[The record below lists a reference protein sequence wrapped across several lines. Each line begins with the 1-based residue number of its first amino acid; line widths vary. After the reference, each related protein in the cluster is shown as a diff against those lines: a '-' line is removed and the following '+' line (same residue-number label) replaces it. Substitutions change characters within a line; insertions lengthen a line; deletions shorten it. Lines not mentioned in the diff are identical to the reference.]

1 MAVLKMIAGRTRCGA
16 GLGHLTAWLLGL
28 ALGGLGAPA
37 ARAEPVLSAEYQLK
51 AVFLFNFAQFVEW
64 PAEAFPDPKAPL
76 VIGVLGKDP
85 FGSYLDDLVSG
96 EKIGDRPL
104 VIRRYSRLEDL
115 AGCHILF
122 VSRSE
127 ARSLDPIIA
136 RLKEQSLLTVS
147 DADTFTRQGG
157 MVRFAM
163 ENGKIRLRINVEA
176 AKAANLKISSKVLR
190 PDTVATPGKD

>member
-1 MAVLKMIAGRTRCGA
+1 MAVLKMIAGVSRRA
-16 GLGHLTAWLLGL
+16 ANARRLIASLLGL
-28 ALGGLGAPA
+28 ALAGLGAPA
-37 ARAEPVLSAEYQLK
+37 VRAETTLSPEYQLK

-64 PAEAFPDPKAPL
+64 PAQAFPGPKAPL

-85 FGSYLDDLVSG
+85 FGAYLDDLVSG

-104 VIRRYSRLEDL
+104 VIRRYSRLEEL

-122 VSRSE
+122 ISRSE
-127 ARSLDPIIA
+127 ARNLETIVA
-136 RLKEQSLLTVS
+136 RLKEQNVLTVS
-147 DADTFTRQGG
+147 DADSFTRQGG

-176 AKAANLKISSKVLR
+176 AKARHLSISSKVLR
-190 PDTVATPGKD
+190 PDTIAIPGRD

>member
-1 MAVLKMIAGRTRCGA
+1 MIAGRSRRRAQLC
-16 GLGHLTAWLLGL
+16 HLTAWLLGL
-28 ALGGLGAPA
+28 ALAGLGAPD
-37 ARAEPVLSAEYQLK
+37 ARAEPAVSAEYQLK

-64 PAEAFPDPKAPL
+64 PASAFPDPRAPL

-85 FGSYLDDLVSG
+85 FGSYLDELVSG

-104 VIRRYSRLEDL
+104 VIRRFSRLEDL

-127 ARSLDPIIA
+127 ARSLDTIMA

-147 DADTFTRQGG
+147 DADAFTRQGG

-176 AKAANLKISSKVLR
+176 AKAGHLRISSKVLR
-190 PDTVATPGKD
+190 PDTLATPGKD

>member
-1 MAVLKMIAGRTRCGA
+1 MAVLKTTAGDTRRPA
-16 GLGHLTAWLLGL
+16 WSHWLTVGLLGL
-28 ALGGLGAPA
+28 ALAGLGAPA
-37 ARAEPVLSAEYQLK
+37 ARAETTLSAEYQLK

-64 PAEAFPDPKAPL
+64 PAEAFPDAKAPL

-85 FGSYLDDLVSG
+85 FGAYLDDLVSG
-96 EKIGDRPL
+96 EKIGERTL

-115 AGCHILF
+115 TGCHILF
-122 VSRSE
+122 ISRSE
-127 ARSLDPIIA
+127 SRSLDTIVT

-176 AKAANLKISSKVLR
+176 AKASKLNISSKVLR
-190 PDTVATPGKD
+190 PDTIATPGKD